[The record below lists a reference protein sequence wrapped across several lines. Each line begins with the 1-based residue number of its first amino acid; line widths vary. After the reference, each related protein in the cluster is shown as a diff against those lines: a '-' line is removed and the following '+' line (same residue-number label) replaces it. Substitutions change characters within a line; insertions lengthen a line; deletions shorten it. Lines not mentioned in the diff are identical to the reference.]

1 MDSFLHNIYEVC
13 VDGLHFMEWKHFL
26 CIFIRFSSGMQ
37 RKEGERA
44 GEREGEGRRS
54 VQEHVREEAR
64 DETPAG
70 DSWQLFFTDFVHA
83 EPMHHSC
90 CPHAPRGVC
99 GGTSADLEQESH
111 WGPSSLLVSAHGV
124 CWSQWPSSWAAHT
137 SPLWLCPAN
146 LDSQVTLNKIY
157 IYVYIYIFD

>member
-13 VDGLHFMEWKHFL
+13 VDGLHFTEWKHFL

-44 GEREGEGRRS
+44 GEREGEGRS

-70 DSWQLFFTDFVHA
+70 DSWQLFFTDFVRA
-83 EPMHHSC
+83 EPRQRSC
-90 CPHAPRGVC
+90 CPHAPRGVR
-99 GGTSADLEQESH
+99 GGTERILSRNLVGDPAVPWLLLQQPACVCP
-111 WGPSSLLVSAHGV
+111 WSLLE
-124 CWSQWPSSWAAHT
+124 P
-137 SPLWLCPAN
+137 
-146 LDSQVTLNKIY
+146 VT
-157 IYVYIYIFD
+157 